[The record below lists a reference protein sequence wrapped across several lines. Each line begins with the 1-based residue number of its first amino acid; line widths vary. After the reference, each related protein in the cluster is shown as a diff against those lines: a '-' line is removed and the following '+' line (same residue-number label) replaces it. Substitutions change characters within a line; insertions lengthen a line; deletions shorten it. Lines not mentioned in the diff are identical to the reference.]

1 MLAIEDKEALEGLS
15 GKQALAL
22 AALIE
27 GATLTEAAKAAGVAQ
42 TTVTRWLQDPNF
54 KALYRESKRAALN
67 AASGVLQG
75 AMLDAVDTL
84 KRNLHCGVPGVESR
98 TALGLIDRA
107 YKGAEYTDIVEAID
121 ALEAD
126 EDEG

>member
-27 GATLTEAAKAAGVAQ
+27 GATLTEAANAAGVAQ
-42 TTVTRWLQDPNF
+42 TTVTRWLQDRSF
-54 KALYRESKRAALN
+54 KALYREAKRSALEAAI
-67 AASGVLQG
+67 GTLQG
-75 AMLDAVDTL
+75 AVLDAVGTL
-84 KRNLHCGVPGVESR
+84 KRNLHCGIPGVESR

-107 YKGAEYTDIVEAID
+107 YKGAEITDIVETIEAI
-121 ALEAD
+121 EAD